1 MAENEK
7 MVLNSDTEE
16 KIRREQENL
25 FEKAVQLNVNEHTEL
40 KNNLTYLSWAWAWQE
55 FLRIC
60 PDATYEIKKFT
71 NPITGKTTT
80 YLEDDN
86 FGIMVFTSITAKGIT
101 REMWLPVMDGAN
113 QSMKKDAY
121 TYKVQHKV
129 WDDQKHKLVW
139 DGKTYDDKQVE
150 AVSMF
155 DINKTIMRCLTK
167 NIAMFGLGLYI
178 YAGEDLPIEI
188 GEPCTAKQIEKMKEL
203 KVNEQNVL
211 IRYKI
216 DSLDK
221 LTYQQAE
228 FIINSKEKSLEKT
241 KKESE

>member
-1 MAENEK
+1 MAQEKKVAEQVTAEVEEN
-7 MVLNSDTEE
+7 
-16 KIRREQENL
+16 KIRREQEDL
-25 FEKAVQLNVNEHTEL
+25 FKKAIQLNVNDHTDL

-55 FLRIC
+55 FLKIC
-60 PDATYEIKKFT
+60 PEATYEIKKFT

-80 YLEDDN
+80 YLEDEDLG
-86 FGIMVFTSITAKGIT
+86 FMVYTSITARGVT

-113 QSMKKDAY
+113 KAMRRQPY
-121 TYKVQHKV
+121 TYVV
-129 WDDQKHKLVW
+129 
-139 DGKTYDDKQVE
+139 GKGQNQYEKSVE

-167 NIAMFGLGLYI
+167 NIAMFGVGLYI

-188 GEPCTAKQIEKMKEL
+188 GDPCTNRQLEKMKKL
-203 KVNEQNVL
+203 GVNEENVL
-211 IRYKI
+211 IRYNI
-216 DSLDK
+216 DSLEK

-228 FIINSKEKSLEKT
+228 FIINTKEKALEKT